1 MIIDLFGELFSLG
14 LGQNIQSVDYCNDVL
29 FVMDGG
35 TVGEV
40 YLLQNFLVQVF

>member
-29 FVMDGG
+29 FVRDGG

-40 YLLQNFLVQVF
+40 YLLQNFLIQVF